1 MTERRVFLFNVE
13 GRQALGFDTGLDSRS
28 FAQAKLAGLITE
40 PGLIVR
46 LNTDGQK
53 TEFWNASG
61 VAETDNDAGTGRP
74 LMAVWGPPFE
84 GERLDLILNDNVAG
98 RQDRALAAVTAWIQA
113 IAALGNPPAAVPL
126 WPCAALI
133 DDSNTDGNTAV
144 FFSPAGLAKRCL
156 MTGETAFSGGE
167 WYVNGDL
174 DGADATAFTAA
185 AMLYRIFA
193 GMPAFSGTDEIVIH
207 QDMREGNFLP
217 VRLAAPGLDSRLAA
231 LIQRALTPPNVAAKS
246 AAGQVKN
253 NTAPVAAPKP
263 DEFLAVLQRGT
274 SVLSDR
280 CAGLQPARQTVPA
293 ASLFQP
299 LDDAGRKL
307 LEKEKD
313 QYLKIQT
320 ATVKT
325 KRFVAR
331 NTAIIFGCLAAVIAV
346 ALIAWSTVKSRADL
360 PTTAG
365 MSPEQ
370 VIESYYNAF
379 GELDHQLMEACVT
392 GKAGKGDITMVIN
405 LFVINRAKQA
415 YDINSPPLVISA
427 EEWLENGGG
436 DVVSNVFGVTD
447 LHKEQV
453 TDNSEQRRENR
464 EQKRENEGT
473 EGVRYSVDYTLW
485 MPDQTDGDEMPEQA
499 AGRGT
504 FIYMPPTA
512 YYCRDYVTLINKKG
526 NWRISEIVREER

>member
-46 LNTDGQK
+46 FPPLPTTNYQLPTI
-53 TEFWNASG
+53 EFWNASG
-61 VAETDNDAGTGRP
+61 VAETGTAGRP

-84 GERLDLILNDNVAG
+84 GERLDLILDDSVAG

-113 IAALGNPPAAVPL
+113 IAALGNPPADIPL
-126 WPCAALI
+126 WPCSALI
-133 DDSNTDGNTAV
+133 DDGGGSYPPKAV
-144 FFSPAGLAKRCL
+144 FFAPAGLAKRCL

-167 WYVNGDL
+167 WYVNVDL
-174 DGADATAFTAA
+174 DGDYAVAFTAA
-185 AMLYRIFA
+185 AMLYRVFA
-193 GMPAFSGTDEIVIH
+193 GTPAFSGTDEIVIH

-217 VRLAAPGLDSRLAA
+217 ARLAAPGLDSRLAA
-231 LIQRALTPPNVAAKS
+231 LIQRALTPPSVAAKS

-253 NTAPVAAPKP
+253 NTAPVAALTP
-263 DEFLAVLQRGT
+263 DEFLAVLQP
-274 SVLSDR
+274 
-280 CAGLQPARQTVPA
+280 AGQTVPV

-299 LDDAGRKL
+299 LDDTGRQL

-320 ATVKT
+320 RAVKT

-331 NTAIIFGCLAAVIAV
+331 NTAIIIGCLAAVIAV
-346 ALIAWSTVKSRADL
+346 ALITWSTVKSRAYL

-379 GELDHQLMEACVT
+379 GELDHPLMEACVT
-392 GKAGKGDITMVIN
+392 GKAGKGDITMVVN

-415 YDINSPPLVISA
+415 YEINSPPLVISA
-427 EEWLENGGG
+427 KAWLENGGG
-436 DVVSNVFGVTD
+436 DVDSNVFGVTD
-447 LHKEQV
+447 LHFQLAGDEQLAM
-453 TDNSEQRRENR
+453 
-464 EQKRENEGT
+464 NEGT
-473 EGVRYSVDYTLW
+473 EGVRYRVDYTFW
-485 MPDQTDGDEMPEQA
+485 RPDQTDGDTMPEPA
-499 AGRGT
+499 TGRGT

-512 YYCRDYVTLINKKG
+512 YYYRDYVTLINKKG
-526 NWRISEIVREER
+526 NWRISEIVRESR